1 MQGQLRRP
9 GRGLPAEGAAAA
21 TAGLPT
27 AAAEHPDAAPGIDS
41 VDSVDSVDISTLI
54 STERAQHRPQPRARC
69 GPRKP
74 RHRRAHVA
82 RPLQAPRSLPQ
93 AEVGHISISTY
104 LHLYLN
110 IYICI

>member
-41 VDSVDSVDISTLI
+41 VDSVDISTLI
-54 STERAQHRPQPRARC
+54 STERAQHSPQPRARR
-69 GPRKP
+69 GPRQP

-93 AEVGHISISTY
+93 AEVGHISTSTY

>member
-1 MQGQLRRP
+1 MQRQLRRP

-41 VDSVDSVDISTLI
+41 VDSVDISTLI
-54 STERAQHRPQPRARC
+54 STERAQHRPQPRARR
-69 GPRKP
+69 GPRQP

-82 RPLQAPRSLPQ
+82 GPLQAPRSLPQ
-93 AEVGHISISTY
+93 AKVGHISTSVSIHLFYIDSY
-104 LHLYLN
+104 LQR
-110 IYICI
+110 

>member
-1 MQGQLRRP
+1 MQRQLRRP

-54 STERAQHRPQPRARC
+54 STERAQHRPQPRARRR
-69 GPRKP
+69 PRQP

-82 RPLQAPRSLPQ
+82 GPLQAPRSLPQ
-93 AEVGHISISTY
+93 AEVGHISTSVSKYLHIY
-104 LHLYLN
+104 LHLD
-110 IYICI
+110 I